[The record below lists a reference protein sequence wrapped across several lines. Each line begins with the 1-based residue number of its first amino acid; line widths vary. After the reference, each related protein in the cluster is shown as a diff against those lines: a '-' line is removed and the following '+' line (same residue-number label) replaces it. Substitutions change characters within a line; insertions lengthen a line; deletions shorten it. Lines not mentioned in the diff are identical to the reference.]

1 MSRFQFVTLE
11 TTPVIPLTSMC
22 TTQKCSHA
30 DARLEEIRRILFHRN
45 RLPSRRA
52 PSTSMTVDKVETDR
66 RRRQRAER
74 ALNRTLANA
83 GSDAVRD
90 GCVSGFCVTRE
101 QGGASP
107 RLVAMMRESDTDTS
121 NASLGS
127 TLEKAYVGTSKV
139 RPLQFPFVVSLERSL
154 GSSSEQYCG
163 GTLIHPKWVLT
174 SAGCVAGMNLTDV
187 VSSHVAV
194 LGGHQCVK
202 GSVETRHACFANQL
216 DCTQGTPAPSSSAT
230 PPKPT
235 EPLADVLKMYPAYL
249 MASAESWDP
258 SQQRFLDLSGNDRVG
273 MLQAG
278 TVNVGNVTGHGAN
291 LNRSVPYVC

>member
-30 DARLEEIRRILFHRN
+30 DARLEEIRRIQFHRN

-121 NASLGS
+121 SASLES
-127 TLEKAYVGTSKV
+127 TPEEADAGTSNV

-194 LGGHQCVK
+194 LDGHQCVK
-202 GSVETRHACFANQL
+202 GSVEPRHECFANQ
-216 DCTQGTPAPSSSAT
+216 
-230 PPKPT
+230 
-235 EPLADVLKMYPAYL
+235 VLCNGRC
-249 MASAESWDP
+249 D
-258 SQQRFLDLSGNDRVG
+258 
-273 MLQAG
+273 
-278 TVNVGNVTGHGAN
+278 
-291 LNRSVPYVC
+291 